1 MDINLIKTQFV
12 DKIGKKDSLYTIV
25 LFNCSQ
31 STLLE
36 FTKKQ
41 MLSITKIKDSYKRAR
56 ANKAYYLL
64 KQYAEEYEETNKFN
78 VLILMDVE
86 NDVFNDYKLT
96 KLHLKLLSSYKCNEV
111 WLKCSN
117 IYDFDEL
124 EDYLESDISYNLFRV
139 KNNSIRYTKL
149 GKGKKILINSLES
162 KTLNLEEYI
171 TSYIGTDKYLV
182 YGVSSKLS
190 ALSKSNSDLAS
201 NSYAI
206 INHDVSDSE
215 AIEYIGKMDQSNL
228 LDEFYTDLDLINNS
242 KTMDRIIFKK
252 DFSPANLAKLQYMY
266 IDKRIKDKFYKNCQK
281 NNIDISFG
289 IKVIDHL
296 INDFDS
302 GRELR
307 LMNDYGGVVGLT
319 YY

>member
-1 MDINLIKTQFV
+1 MEINLLREKSL

-25 LFNCSQ
+25 LFNCEQ

-64 KQYAEEYEETNKFN
+64 KQFAEEYEDMNKFN

-86 NDVFNDYKLT
+86 NNIFNDYKLT
-96 KLHLKLLSSYKCNEV
+96 KSHLKLLSSYTCDEI
-111 WLKCSN
+111 WLKCSDK
-117 IYDFDEL
+117 YDFDEL

-139 KNNSIRYTKL
+139 KNNSVRYTKL

-190 ALSKSNSDLAS
+190 ALSNSDLAS

-252 DFSPANLAKLQYMY
+252 DFSPANLAKLQKLY
-266 IDKRIKDKFYKNCQK
+266 IDKRIKDKFYENCQK
-281 NNIDISFG
+281 NNIDISFD